1 MKNCLF
7 CNLKELNL
15 NLYTAIIATMNQS
28 LSVTIE
34 DILNARKTI
43 QNVINVTPCDYSKS
57 ATDLIGAE
65 IYLKLENTQR
75 TGSFKIRGAANKIA
89 SLTEAEKKRGVTAC
103 SAGNHAQG
111 VALSSTLNGVKSVIV
126 MPENAPIAKVEATK
140 KYGAEVILHGQ
151 TFDDAK
157 IKAYQLAEEK
167 KYVFVHPFED
177 SKVIAGQGTIGLEV
191 CEQIQ
196 NLDSIVVPIGGGG
209 LISGIAIAAKSIN
222 PKIKIIGVQTEIV
235 STMVQL
241 YRTHQFIPIVGAV
254 STLADGIA
262 VKAPSEAMYEQF
274 ISKYVDEVATVAE
287 GQIAEAIVFLLE
299 RAKTVAEGSGAVAL
313 AAAMNHKL
321 NLGKKSCLL
330 VCGGNIDLNIVSDI
344 IQRGQIQRGRL
355 CDLSVIVPDIPGSLS
370 RLTQILAENRA
381 NILEV
386 HHDRIKHGLNL
397 KETRIDFVIET
408 TSHSHIE
415 IIRQCL
421 LKAGARFV

>member
-1 MKNCLF
+1 
-7 CNLKELNL
+7 
-15 NLYTAIIATMNQS
+15 MNPN

-34 DILNARKTI
+34 DIQNARKTI
-43 QNVINVTPCDYSKS
+43 QNMINITLCDYSKS
-57 ATDLIGAE
+57 ATDIIGSE

-89 SLTEAEKKRGVTAC
+89 SLTVDEKKRGVICC

-111 VALSSTLNGVKSVIV
+111 VALSSTLSGVKSVIV

-157 IKAYQLAEEK
+157 VLAYQLAEEK

-177 SKVIAGQGTIGLEV
+177 SKVIAGQGTIGLEI

-222 PKIKIIGVQTEIV
+222 PKIKIIGVQTESV
-235 STMVQL
+235 STMIQMFQTKN
-241 YRTHQFIPIVGAV
+241 YIPITNSI

-262 VKAPSEAMYEQF
+262 VKAPSLSMYHQF
-274 ISKYVDEVATVAE
+274 ISKYVDEAATVNE

-299 RAKTVAEGSGAVAL
+299 RAKTVSEGSGAVAL
-313 AAAMNHKL
+313 AAALSKKL
-321 NLGKKSCLL
+321 NLGKKSCML

-355 CDLSVIVPDIPGSLS
+355 CELSVIVPDIPGSLS

-386 HHDRIKHGLNL
+386 HHDRVKQGISV

-408 TSHSHIE
+408 TSHEHIE
-415 IIRQCL
+415 TIRQCMA
-421 LKAGARFV
+421 KAGARFA

>member
-1 MKNCLF
+1 MKN
-7 CNLKELNL
+7 LNMKNSL
-15 NLYTAIIATMNQS
+15 AVTAQ
-28 LSVTIE
+28 
-34 DILNARKTI
+34 DIHSARQTI
-43 QNVINVTPCDYSKS
+43 QGVINITPCDYSKS
-57 ATDLIGAE
+57 ATDLVGSE
-65 IYLKLENTQR
+65 IHLKLENTQR

-89 SLTEAEKKRGVTAC
+89 SLTSEEKKRGVTAC

-157 IKAYQLAEEK
+157 EFALQLAEEK

-177 SKVIAGQGTIGLEV
+177 SKVIAGQGTIGFEV

-196 NLDSIVVPIGGGG
+196 NLDSIIVPMGGGG
-209 LISGIAIAAKSIN
+209 LITGIAIAAKSVN
-222 PKIKIIGVQTEIV
+222 PKIKIIGVQTEAV
-235 STMVQL
+235 STMVQMFQTKN
-241 YRTHQFIPIVGAV
+241 YTPITTHI

-262 VKAPSEAMYEQF
+262 VKAPSFEMYEKF
-274 ISKYVDEVATVAE
+274 ISKYVDDVMTVSEA
-287 GQIAEAIVFLLE
+287 QIAEAIVFLLE

-313 AAAMNHKL
+313 AAALALGQNKKI
-321 NLGKKSCLL
+321 NLGKKTCVL

-355 CDLSVIVPDIPGSLS
+355 CELSVIVPDIPGSLS
-370 RLTQILAENRA
+370 RLTQILAQNRA

-386 HHDRIKHGLNL
+386 HHDRVKHGLSL

-408 TSHSHIE
+408 TSHAHIE
-415 IIRQCL
+415 IIRQCMIGS
-421 LKAGARFV
+421 GARFV

>member
-1 MKNCLF
+1 MKHPL
-7 CNLKELNL
+7 
-15 NLYTAIIATMNQS
+15 AIT
-28 LSVTIE
+28 VD
-34 DILNARKTI
+34 DIRQAQKTI
-43 QNVINVTPCDYSKS
+43 QNVINTTPCDFSKS
-57 ATDLIGAE
+57 ASDLIGSE
-65 IYLKLENTQR
+65 IVLKLENTQR

-89 SLTEAEKKRGVTAC
+89 SLTNEEKARGVIAC

-140 KYGAEVILHGQ
+140 KYGAEVISFGQ

-157 IKAYQLAEEK
+157 EHAFKLAAEK

-177 SKVIAGQGTIGLEV
+177 PKVIAGQGTLGFEI

-209 LISGIAIAAKSIN
+209 LISGIAVAAKHIN
-222 PKIKIIGVQTEIV
+222 PKIKIIGVQTEVV
-235 STMVQL
+235 STMVQMF
-241 YRTHQFIPIVGAV
+241 RTHHFTPITAAI
-254 STLADGIA
+254 STIADGIA
-262 VKAPSEAMYEQF
+262 VKNPSQAMYDEF
-274 ISKYVDEVATVAE
+274 ISKYVDDVTTVTE

-313 AAAMNHKL
+313 AAALTKKI

-330 VCGGNIDLNIVSDI
+330 VCGGNIDLNIISDI
-344 IQRGQIQRGRL
+344 IVRGQIQRGRL
-355 CDLSVIVPDIPGSLS
+355 CELSVIVPDVPGSLS
-370 RLTQILAENRA
+370 RLTQMLAENKA

-386 HHDRIKHGLNL
+386 HHDRIKHGLSL

-408 TSHSHIE
+408 SGHSHIE
-415 IIRQCL
+415 IIRQAL
-421 LKAGARFV
+421 IKLGARIA